1 MGSCPR
7 SVEDVDTLVDE
18 AGVTAIMCLQSDAC
32 FEALRIDWEALRAHA
47 FQRGVVMVRVPQ
59 RDFDKGDQALMLPE
73 TVRVLSNLADQD
85 HVTYVHCTAGINRA
99 TLATLGY
106 LTFVVGWTMS
116 DALALIKAKRPQAMP
131 YVESWNIVKGL
142 MTTGRDEELKV
153 RSRKIYHRR
162 KEEGMHGGSDDD
174 WGAAEREM
182 ISEQFARRLE
192 IDRCMLR
199 ATRGSPGHETAHRLV
214 DAEKSLERVRK
225 EAQAII
231 DAAEALKTESGDQGE
246 AIIDAAEALKTE
258 SGDQGEAIIDAAEAL
273 KTESGDQGD
282 LGDFVASPWRL

>member
-1 MGSCPR
+1 M
-7 SVEDVDTLVDE
+7 
-18 AGVTAIMCLQSDAC
+18 
-32 FEALRIDWEALRAHA
+32 
-47 FQRGVVMVRVPQ
+47 
-59 RDFDKGDQALMLPE
+59 
-73 TVRVLSNLADQD
+73 
-85 HVTYVHCTAGINRA
+85 
-99 TLATLGY
+99 
-106 LTFVVGWTMS
+106 
-116 DALALIKAKRPQAMP
+116 
-131 YVESWNIVKGL
+131 
-142 MTTGRDEELKV
+142 V

-258 SGDQGEAIIDAAEAL
+258 SGDQG
-273 KTESGDQGD
+273 D